1 MKGLQTFSIKGQIVK
16 ILGFV
21 NHNTVVTYCF
31 CFVYSPLKECK
42 NHSQLRAIHKQTT
55 NHIQFMG
62 QRLLTPGNDV
72 KTGWHKQE
80 PVELCTYVSK
90 LYETGLYF
98 LKFCGW
104 PEEL

>member
-1 MKGLQTFSIKGQIVK
+1 
-16 ILGFV
+16 
-21 NHNTVVTYCF
+21 
-31 CFVYSPLKECK
+31 
-42 NHSQLRAIHKQTT
+42 
-55 NHIQFMG
+55 MG